1 MLQLTLIKINNQF
14 MKIVTLIMF
23 SLGILVI
30 SCGENKE
37 QATDQKK
44 QEVAEDN
51 QGSKESNTADD
62 QELAK
67 QELAGKEEANTDP
80 SSTEN
85 RQNDLGMTPGLPGDF
100 PKDVPTP
107 RNSKTLGS
115 LNSTEGTV
123 VTFESSEMVPEIIS
137 YYKEEMSKNGYELIE
152 GSENLVS
159 DKGGVLSWK
168 KNGKE
173 VGIMMGYDKDKQIT
187 SLVITYK

>member
-51 QGSKESNTADD
+51 QGSKESNTADE